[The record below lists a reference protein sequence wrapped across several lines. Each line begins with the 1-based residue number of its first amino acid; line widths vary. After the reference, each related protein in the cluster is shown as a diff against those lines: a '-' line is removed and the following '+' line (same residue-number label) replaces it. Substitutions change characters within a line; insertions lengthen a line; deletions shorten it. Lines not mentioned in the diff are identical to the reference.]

1 MPAKVT
7 LSRRAAQIPPSP
19 LRKLV
24 ALAEKAKAEGIEVFP
39 LNIGQPDIATP
50 PEVLEYLRDE
60 LPTVVSYTHSAG
72 RLQLREAFCEYL
84 AGHSISVNPEEI
96 VVTCG
101 GSEAV
106 LFALGAVADPGDE
119 ILTVEPCYPNYIGF
133 AGLLGVR
140 LRALPTSIRERFA
153 LPDLHILEKYIT
165 PRTRAILISN
175 PSNPTGHVFAR
186 EELETLAELAEKY
199 NLFLIVD
206 EVYRELCFGGR
217 THTSVLTLGIDHR
230 AIMIESVSKRWS
242 LCGARVGALI
252 SKNREVIDAVLR
264 MAQARL
270 APPLAGQLMA
280 EKALRLPQNVIEE
293 IKQEFERRCHTLA
306 EHLSTIEGVLVNEP
320 EGAFYLMVELPVP
333 DAEEFCR
340 WLLTSFR
347 YEGRTLLLAPG
358 RGFYVSEGAGIR
370 EVRIAAVLNQEKLQ
384 QAMECLSAALQA
396 YRQYT

>member
-1 MPAKVT
+1 MAGEVT
-7 LSRRAAQIPPSP
+7 LSRRAEQIPASP

-24 ALAEKAKAEGIEVFP
+24 ALAEKAQAEGIEVLP

-50 PEVLEYLRDE
+50 PEVLEYLRE
-60 LPTVVSYTHSAG
+60 NLPAVVGYTHSAG

-84 AGHSISVNPEEI
+84 ARHAINISPQEI
-96 VVTCG
+96 VITCG

-106 LFALGAVADPGDE
+106 LFAIAAVANPNDE
-119 ILTVEPCYPNYIGF
+119 LLTVEPCYPNYLGF
-133 AGLLGVR
+133 ASLLGVKV
-140 LRALPTSIRERFA
+140 RALPTSIREKFA
-153 LPDLHILEKYIT
+153 LPDLHTLERYIT

-175 PSNPTGHVFAR
+175 PANPTGHVFTR
-186 EELETLAELAEKY
+186 EELETLAELAEKH

-217 THTSVLTLGIDHR
+217 KHTSVLTLGIHHR

-252 SKNREVIDAVLR
+252 CKNKKVIDATMR

-270 APPLAGQLMA
+270 APPLAGQLLA
-280 EKALRLPQNVIEE
+280 EKALRLPTTVVEE

-306 EHLSTIEGVLVNEP
+306 VSLYQMEGVVVNEP

-333 DAEEFCR
+333 DTEEFCR
-340 WLLTSFR
+340 WLLTNFTHK
-347 YEGRTLLLAPG
+347 GKTLLLAPG
-358 RGFYVSEGAGIR
+358 RGFYVSKGAGKK
-370 EVRIAAVLNQEKLQ
+370 EVRIAAVLNQERLK

-396 YRQYT
+396 YRQ